1 MALDIIRYGNQGGA
15 ARLPRVV
22 ARDLDRV
29 RSTALVQA
37 GRIQATEFVA
47 ETALHAVAGL
57 SDLEARLIVQTP
69 LADAR
74 LKLIVDTATG
84 AMAAE
89 VAGFGGLFR

>member
-1 MALDIIRYGNQGGA
+1 MASDLVRYSSS
-15 ARLPRVV
+15 ARLPRLV

-29 RSTALVQA
+29 RSTAIVQV

-47 ETALHAVAGL
+47 EAAMQAVSSL

-74 LKLIVDTATG
+74 LKVIVDTATG

-89 VAGFGGLFR
+89 VAGFGGMFR